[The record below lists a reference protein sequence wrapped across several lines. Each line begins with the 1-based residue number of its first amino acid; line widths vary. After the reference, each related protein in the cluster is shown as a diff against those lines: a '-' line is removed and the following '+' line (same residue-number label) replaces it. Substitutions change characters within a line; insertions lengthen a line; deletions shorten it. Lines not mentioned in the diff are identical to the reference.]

1 MGPPAR
7 AQRAPRQC
15 SHIRC
20 RTSGCSSRWAR
31 SSSSNSAWLG
41 GYQPGGH
48 GGNPGRLPSRA
59 SRSNVRI
66 ADAFACAP
74 RPDRGRVRASRCSSA
89 NVTGSIFPLAL
100 IGAVSCIA
108 FYEPPYLAVCS
119 RNPHRQR
126 PSLPRASLRAPLLGS
141 PDGCLPPKRG
151 IRVSPS
157 MGKPP
162 FPGSGGPWEPSEDC
176 GPSRLPRLSEWPA
189 QDRWAARRAAS
200 GSRPITCLADVR
212 ASPARDTSRA
222 MSQENAEVV
231 RRMLRAFNDGDVE
244 RIVAESDPAVE
255 WEEQSIPG
263 VEPLYRG
270 HDGARRWGAA
280 VLGVRE
286 ELGPPPRA
294 LRGSQ
299 GDRRPGDRLRL
310 F

>member
-1 MGPPAR
+1 MVHRSGS
-7 AQRAPRQC
+7 RAPATAPTSAAGPRGAPPDGPGPAPQTPPGPADT
-15 SHIRC
+15 SPADTAA
-20 RTSGCSSRWAR
+20 TSGRPPP
-31 SSSSNSAWLG
+31 G
-41 GYQPGGH
+41 QP
-48 GGNPGRLPSRA
+48 LE
-59 SRSNVRI
+59 
-66 ADAFACAP
+66 
-74 RPDRGRVRASRCSSA
+74 RPDRRRLRLRLTARTWARPASRCSSA

-108 FYEPPYLAVCS
+108 FYEPPYLAVCQS
-119 RNPHRQR
+119 QSSPPATV
-126 PSLPRASLRAPLLGS
+126 PSPAPLYALRYSAVRTDACRQKGGSGYHHQWGSRRSPEAVGRGS
-141 PDGCLPPKRG
+141 PPRTAAHRACLACR
-151 IRVSPS
+151 
-157 MGKPP
+157 
-162 FPGSGGPWEPSEDC
+162 SGRRRIG
-176 GPSRLPRLSEWPA
+176 G
-189 QDRWAARRAAS
+189 RRA
-200 GSRPITCLADVR
+200 GPLPDLGQSRALADVR